1 MINYQ
6 LVGIVGLEFKGDYE
20 PTARY
25 TKGDVVKYNGSS
37 YACIVDEVTGNL
49 PTDENYWQLMAEKGD
64 TGSQGAKGDQG
75 IQGETGPQGEMGPQG
90 IQGEKGDT
98 GEAGYTPVRGTDYW
112 TQADID
118 TIKNYIDEQIG
129 VIANG
134 TY

>member
-1 MINYQ
+1 MTDYTI
-6 LVGIVGLEFKGDYE
+6 VGIVGLAFKGEYSSD
-20 PTARY
+20 TRY
-25 TKGDVVKYNGSS
+25 TQNDVVKYNGSS
-37 YACIVDEVTGNL
+37 YACIVDETTGNL
-49 PTDENYWQLMAEKGD
+49 PIDENYWQLMAEKGD
-64 TGSQGAKGDQG
+64 TGVQGAKGDQG
-75 IQGETGPQGEMGPQG
+75 VQGETGPQGEMGPQG